1 MHNSFFEA
9 DARRREIWLGKCP
22 VVFAPSPFTYSSSCA
37 PGPYVDYDDYCPDD
51 WPLPS
56 GVFIDDDGYS
66 DPSTSVSDLSDC
78 VGCLWLVMVLQR
90 MASVP
95 LHFP

>member
-1 MHNSFFEA
+1 MAIPSFC
-9 DARRREIWLGKCP
+9 L
-22 VVFAPSPFTYSSSCA
+22 VFVFCS
-37 PGPYVDYDDYCPDD
+37 GPYVDYDDYWPDD

-56 GVFIDDDGYS
+56 GVFIDDDGYF
-66 DPSTSVSDLSDC
+66 DPSTSVGGLSDC
-78 VGCLWLVMVLQR
+78 LGSPWLAMVLQR